1 LPPSGTFLSLDEILN
16 GGWHI
21 SQLYIATS
29 PQFVSHILGNVL
41 GPALGRIEG
50 DDADRIIVLARKEI
64 LYNGFQVCRFIVG
77 FALGAA

>member
-1 LPPSGTFLSLDEILN
+1 LPPSGTFLSLDKILN

-21 SQLYIATS
+21 SQLQITTPA
-29 PQFVSHILGNVL
+29 QFMSHILRNVL

-64 LYNGFQVCRFIVG
+64 LNNGF
-77 FALGAA
+77 

>member
-16 GGWHI
+16 GGWQI
-21 SQLYIATS
+21 SQLYIAT
-29 PQFVSHILGNVL
+29 PAQFVSHIMGNVL

-64 LYNGFQVCRFIVG
+64 QNNGF
-77 FALGAA
+77 

>member
-1 LPPSGTFLSLDEILN
+1 VVQREQGIPIRSYPP
-16 GGWHI
+16 
-21 SQLYIATS
+21 A
-29 PQFVSHILGNVL
+29 QFAGHILGNVL